1 MTISTVYIG
10 GRYSRRVELA
20 ACADDLAQRFGWQRS
35 ARWLGGS
42 HEGTRSQVSAIANA
56 LCAVSEDDAASTDA
70 NIWAREDFAD
80 IDAADVVIFFT
91 ESPRPSGSGG
101 RHGGRNVEMGY
112 ALAGGKHVVTI
123 GPSENIYTALTE
135 RYAAWE
141 DFLESEA
148 MRYQN
153 RWHQC
158 GPGYWRRDDGLVWV
172 IERDAKF
179 TATVILQRQP
189 QFAAQVIGTA
199 DSLLGAIAI
208 SRAEG
213 AVMVPGLL
221 V

>member
-101 RHGGRNVEMGY
+101 RHGGRNVE
-112 ALAGGKHVVTI
+112 GGLRACR
-123 GPSENIYTALTE
+123 G
-135 RYAAWE
+135 
-141 DFLESEA
+141 EA
-148 MRYQN
+148 RCN
-153 RWHQC
+153 HR
-158 GPGYWRRDDGLVWV
+158 
-172 IERDAKF
+172 
-179 TATVILQRQP
+179 T
-189 QFAAQVIGTA
+189 
-199 DSLLGAIAI
+199 
-208 SRAEG
+208 
-213 AVMVPGLL
+213 
-221 V
+221 